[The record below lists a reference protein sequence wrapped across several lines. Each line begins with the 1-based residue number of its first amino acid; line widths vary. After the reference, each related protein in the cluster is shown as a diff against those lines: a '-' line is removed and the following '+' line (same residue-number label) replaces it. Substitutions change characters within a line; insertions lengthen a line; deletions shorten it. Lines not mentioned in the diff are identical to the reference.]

1 MWRFLLFGRS
11 NAPNNNNFDKQR
23 NLREKMRTTDGGYQT
38 LIVSIIS
45 AMVVFLQCHGLHL
58 TTSLSSSSAGASY
71 RRYNTR
77 LAITTPSCHDDFKND
92 DNNITI
98 ENDYFS
104 KAARRRIILATT
116 AAPIIGSLLLLPSQ
130 STANAAESPA
140 EVIRLTSSNI
150 IPGLGPSDIYYPNT
164 FVGRWRASSTIIN
177 SDDDFWL
184 DYQTMGIKLPI
195 PITSEMRFVPYNNDN
210 DYNVGAI
217 ADRAYNEQSYHG
229 ALVATLDSLYSTTKP
244 KFPNIQLVNWTPSN
258 PNVLSITYTDGSAK
272 EIKVTKRSV
281 DVSNDSKEIFS
292 SEFRRITTIP
302 AAATSGSSIGGG
314 MGIGGIP
321 TISKSRILT
330 KWKCV
335 NDGSGIN
342 NNLIEGIEI
351 TYNEQ
356 GTLGNKSSDPLLLGG
371 GRRNI
376 AMTIQD
382 GRDTRDL
389 PDWRSTKTKIL
400 LERIM

>member
-1 MWRFLLFGRS
+1 
-11 NAPNNNNFDKQR
+11 
-23 NLREKMRTTDGGYQT
+23 
-38 LIVSIIS
+38 
-45 AMVVFLQCHGLHL
+45 
-58 TTSLSSSSAGASY
+58 
-71 RRYNTR
+71 
-77 LAITTPSCHDDFKND
+77 
-92 DNNITI
+92 
-98 ENDYFS
+98 
-104 KAARRRIILATT
+104 
-116 AAPIIGSLLLLPSQ
+116 
-130 STANAAESPA
+130 
-140 EVIRLTSSNI
+140 
-150 IPGLGPSDIYYPNT
+150 
-164 FVGRWRASSTIIN
+164 
-177 SDDDFWL
+177 
-184 DYQTMGIKLPI
+184 MGIKLPI
-195 PITSEMRFVPYNNDN
+195 PITSEMRFVPYNDN
-210 DYNVGAI
+210 DDDARAI
-217 ADRAYNEQSYHG
+217 ADRAHNEQSYHG

-281 DVSNDSKEIFS
+281 DVSNDGKELFS

-302 AAATSGSSIGGG
+302 AAAVTTSGSSSGGG

-330 KWKCV
+330 KWKFV

-342 NNLIEGIEI
+342 YNLIEGIEI

>member
-1 MWRFLLFGRS
+1 
-11 NAPNNNNFDKQR
+11 
-23 NLREKMRTTDGGYQT
+23 
-38 LIVSIIS
+38 
-45 AMVVFLQCHGLHL
+45 
-58 TTSLSSSSAGASY
+58 
-71 RRYNTR
+71 
-77 LAITTPSCHDDFKND
+77 
-92 DNNITI
+92 
-98 ENDYFS
+98 
-104 KAARRRIILATT
+104 
-116 AAPIIGSLLLLPSQ
+116 
-130 STANAAESPA
+130 
-140 EVIRLTSSNI
+140 
-150 IPGLGPSDIYYPNT
+150 
-164 FVGRWRASSTIIN
+164 
-177 SDDDFWL
+177 
-184 DYQTMGIKLPI
+184 
-195 PITSEMRFVPYNNDN
+195 MRFVPYNYNNDN
-210 DYNVGAI
+210 NIGAI
-217 ADRAYNEQSYHG
+217 ADRAYNEQSYHR
-229 ALVATLDSLYSTTKP
+229 ALVATLDSLYSTAKP